1 MPISDKM
8 LDISLL
14 MFNFTLIELSLLR
27 ENVRDEGADKRVLP
41 LRCFL
46 LYCGSI

>member
-27 ENVRDEGADKRVLP
+27 ENVRDEGADKRVF
-41 LRCFL
+41 RTVVFHRI
-46 LYCGSI
+46 YG